1 MVDTVCPRVGY
12 RRIAFHIRVC
22 VEPLRS
28 EEEERDVCM
37 LVCKHLTY
45 KYIGVPYPILWKI
58 LYVPYRPTKVTPHSK
73 FPLVTQYH
81 PKPRTLRYPTIN
93 PYTPHMLKPIFIIR
107 PVETLATKLAT
118 ES

>member
-45 KYIGVPYPILWKI
+45 K
-58 LYVPYRPTKVTPHSK
+58 
-73 FPLVTQYH
+73 
-81 PKPRTLRYPTIN
+81 
-93 PYTPHMLKPIFIIR
+93 
-107 PVETLATKLAT
+107 
-118 ES
+118 